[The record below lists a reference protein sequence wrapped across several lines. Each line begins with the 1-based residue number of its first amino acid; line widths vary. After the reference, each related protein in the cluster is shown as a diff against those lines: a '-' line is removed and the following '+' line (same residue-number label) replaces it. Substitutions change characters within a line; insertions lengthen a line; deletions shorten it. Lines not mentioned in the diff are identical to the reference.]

1 MRKSK
6 NLVKALSL
14 LKMCLT
20 VIKRLP
26 NQRVGGNNDYRDTN
40 ELINEMDNFIKR
52 MEE

>member
-6 NLVKALSL
+6 NLIKALSL
-14 LKMCLT
+14 LQMCLT

-26 NQRVGGNNDYRDTN
+26 NQRVGGNSDLRDTN
-40 ELINEMDNFIKR
+40 ELIDTVDNFIKR